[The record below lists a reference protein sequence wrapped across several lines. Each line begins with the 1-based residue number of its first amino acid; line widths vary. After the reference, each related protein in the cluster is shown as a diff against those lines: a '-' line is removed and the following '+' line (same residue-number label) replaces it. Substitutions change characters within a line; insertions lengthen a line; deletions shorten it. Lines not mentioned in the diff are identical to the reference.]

1 MKKKFLSLMMA
12 AAVVATTSV
21 SAFAEDTKQLEILDT
36 VGKQTQ
42 VTVTGKVTDNQGGL
56 PANTISVTVPTSAQF
71 TVNEQGKIIAPEIE
85 ITSDNDEEVQVTA
98 YKFSDPTGAEKIN
111 IVGAKTGLN
120 LSNDTN
126 EKKGVYLTLVGKTG
140 SVILKSTD
148 STKSG
153 LMKLNGTDEY
163 GLEADSD
170 SGVEANPELGNVS
183 KGNPLKL
190 KLEGETAKG
199 YVPPTSPISE
209 NFTLT
214 LKIKKLK

>member
-21 SAFAEDTKQLEILDT
+21 SAFALDTKQVEVLDT

-42 VTVTGKVTDNQGGL
+42 VTVTGNITDDSGNL
-56 PANTISVTVPTSAQF
+56 PANTINVTVPTSAQF
-71 TVNEQGKIIAPEIE
+71 TVNQDGKVLAPEIE
-85 ITSDNDEEVQVTA
+85 ITSDNEEEVKVTA

-111 IVGAKTGLN
+111 VVGNKADLTG
-120 LSNDTN
+120 DTAT
-126 EKKGVYLTLVGKTG
+126 KKGVYLTLVGKTG

-148 STKSG
+148 SSKSG
-153 LMKLNGTDEY
+153 LMKMDGSGEY
-163 GLEADSD
+163 GLED
-170 SGVEANPELGNVS
+170 NPELGNVS

-190 KLEGETAKG
+190 NLVGETSSSYTA
-199 YVPPTSPISE
+199 PTDAISE

-214 LKIKKLK
+214 LKIKKLR

>member
-42 VTVTGKVTDNQGGL
+42 VTVTGKVTDNHGGL

-71 TVNEQGKIIAPEIE
+71 TVNEKGKIVAPEIE
-85 ITSDNDEEVQVTA
+85 ITSDNDEEVKVTA

-111 IVGAKTGLN
+111 IVGAKSDLDI
-120 LSNDTN
+120 SHDTP

-153 LMKLNGTDEY
+153 LMKLNGTEEY
-163 GLEADSD
+163 GLEADSS

-190 KLEGETAKG
+190 RLEGETATG
-199 YVPPTSPISE
+199 YVAPTSPISE

>member
-21 SAFAEDTKQLEILDT
+21 SAFAETKQQVEILDT
-36 VGKQTQ
+36 VGKETE
-42 VTVTGKVTDNQGGL
+42 VTVKGSITDEGGNL

-71 TVNEQGKIIAPEIE
+71 TVNQQGKVLAPEIE
-85 ITSDNDEEVQVTA
+85 ITSDNEEAVKVTA

-111 IVGAKTGLN
+111 IVGAKSALDSN
-120 LSNDTN
+120 NDT
-126 EKKGVYLTLVGKTG
+126 ETKKGVYLTLVGKTG

-148 STKSG
+148 SSKSG
-153 LMKLNGTDEY
+153 LMKIDGSAEY
-163 GLEADSD
+163 ELED
-170 SGVEANPELGNVS
+170 NPELGNVS

-190 KLEGETAKG
+190 NLVGETSSNYDA
-199 YVPPTSPISE
+199 PTAAISE

>member
-21 SAFAEDTKQLEILDT
+21 SAFAETKQQVEVLDT

-42 VTVTGKVTDNQGGL
+42 VTVTGNITDNGGNL
-56 PANTISVTVPTSAQF
+56 PANTINVTVPTSAQF
-71 TVNEQGKIIAPEIE
+71 TVNQQGGIVAPEIE
-85 ITSDNDEEVQVTA
+85 ITSDNDEEVKVTA

-111 IVGAKTGLN
+111 IVGAKSELN
-120 LSNDTN
+120 SSNDTT
-126 EKKGVYLTLVGKTG
+126 EKKGVYLTLVGTTG

-153 LMKLNGTDEY
+153 LMKIDGTAEY
-163 GLEADSD
+163 PL
-170 SGVEANPELGNVS
+170 EANPELGNVS

-190 KLEGETAKG
+190 RLVGETATG
-199 YVPPTSPISE
+199 YAPPTSPISE

-214 LKIKKLK
+214 LKIKKLR

>member
-21 SAFAEDTKQLEILDT
+21 SAFALDTKQVEVLDT

-42 VTVTGKVTDNQGGL
+42 VTVTGNITDDSGNL
-56 PANTISVTVPTSAQF
+56 PANTINVTVPTSAQF
-71 TVNEQGKIIAPEIE
+71 TVNQDGKVLAPEIE
-85 ITSDNDEEVQVTA
+85 ITSDNEEEVKVTA

-111 IVGAKTGLN
+111 VVGNKADLTG
-120 LSNDTN
+120 DTAT
-126 EKKGVYLTLVGKTG
+126 KKGVYLTLVGKTG

-148 STKSG
+148 SSKSG
-153 LMKLNGTDEY
+153 LMKMDGSGEY
-163 GLEADSD
+163 GLED
-170 SGVEANPELGNVS
+170 NPELGNVS

-190 KLEGETAKG
+190 NLVGETSSNYTA
-199 YVPPTSPISE
+199 PTDAISE

-214 LKIKKLK
+214 LKIKKLR